1 MGPQEAQAELCP
13 GGREHP
19 IHLHPWGPARKE
31 EGDTHTDL
39 WRSPQGAEHT
49 QVHLIKKKEDTPDCW
64 VQNQLVFTEASI
76 EPWVL
81 QLGRGL
87 LGEDQAPA
95 RLCDLE

>member
-1 MGPQEAQAELCP
+1 M
-13 GGREHP
+13 
-19 IHLHPWGPARKE
+19 
-31 EGDTHTDL
+31 
-39 WRSPQGAEHT
+39 
-49 QVHLIKKKEDTPDCW
+49 
-64 VQNQLVFTEASI
+64 QNQLVFTEASI